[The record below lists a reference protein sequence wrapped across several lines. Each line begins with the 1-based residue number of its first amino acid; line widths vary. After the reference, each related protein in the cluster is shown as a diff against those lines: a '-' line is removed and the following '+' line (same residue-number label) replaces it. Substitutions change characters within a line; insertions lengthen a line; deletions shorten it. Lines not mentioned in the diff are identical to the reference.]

1 VEFAKILDMKQ
12 KLLGMML
19 LGFASGLP
27 YMLVFSTLSAWLR
40 DVGISLT
47 DIGFFA
53 WLVLTY
59 SLKFLWA
66 PLVDR
71 YSIPFFGHLGKR
83 KGWILFCQI
92 MIIAA
97 LFGMSTI
104 DPISNL
110 KILAIFAFLAAF
122 FGSIQDI
129 AIDAMR
135 IEMAEAKE
143 QGNLAA
149 SYQFGYRV
157 AILVATSAALIF
169 ADQLNWSF
177 VYQLMSLLMLIGML
191 GVLISYEPENNEI
204 AIVRMDEALIQSF
217 QDFFSRFGVWTASLI
232 LLLISTYRLTDIV
245 MGPMAMPFYLDM
257 GFTKTEIGA
266 LVKTVALATSILGF
280 FVGGYLIKR
289 FNLTTSLLI
298 GGVGVLVT
306 NLFFA
311 LVATLEADISLLSL
325 IVGLDSFAAGLVGTI
340 NIAFLTSLVSKKYT
354 AVQYAMLTSFMMLP
368 GKFFS
373 GFSGMLA
380 DYYVS
385 ISSLQMGWAF
395 FFFTTSAMSIP
406 ALILIF
412 IYKRTH
418 QDQHAS

>member
-1 VEFAKILDMKQ
+1 MKQ

-47 DIGFFA
+47 EIGFFA

-71 YSIPFFGHLGKR
+71 YSIPLLGQLGKR
-83 KGWILFCQI
+83 KGWILLCQI
-92 MIIAA
+92 IIVIA
-97 LFGMSTI
+97 LIGMSSV
-104 DPISNL
+104 DPITNL
-110 KILAIFAFLAAF
+110 KLLAIFAFMAAF

-129 AIDAMR
+129 AIDALR
-135 IEMAEAKE
+135 IEMADNKE

-149 SYQFGYRV
+149 SYQLGYRI
-157 AILVATSAALIF
+157 AILVATSIALIF
-169 ADQLNWSF
+169 ADQLDWSY
-177 VYQLMSLLMLIGML
+177 VYQFMSLLMVLGVI
-191 GVLISYEPENNEI
+191 GVLISHEPKNHEI
-204 AIVRMDEALIQSF
+204 AIVRIDQALVQSF
-217 QDFFSRFGVWTASLI
+217 QDFFSRFGIWAASLI

-280 FVGGYLIKR
+280 FVGGYLIKKLA
-289 FNLTTSLLI
+289 LTTSLII
-298 GGVGVLVT
+298 GGVSVLIT

-311 LVATLEADISLLSL
+311 IVANLEADISLLSL

-385 ISSLQMGWAF
+385 ISSLQAGWAYF
-395 FFFTTSAMSIP
+395 FYTTSAMSIP
-406 ALILIF
+406 ALLLIV
-412 IYKRTH
+412 IYQRAYVATNN
-418 QDQHAS
+418 S

>member
-1 VEFAKILDMKQ
+1 MKQ
-12 KLLGMML
+12 KLFGMML

-59 SLKFLWA
+59 SFKFLWA

-104 DPISNL
+104 NPISNL

-135 IEMAEAKE
+135 IEMADAKE

-177 VYQLMSLLMLIGML
+177 VYKLMSLLMFIGML
-191 GVLISYEPENNEI
+191 GALISYEPENNEI

-298 GGVGVLVT
+298 GGVGVLIT

-311 LVATLEADISLLSL
+311 LVATLEPDISLLSL

-385 ISSLQMGWAF
+385 ISSLQTGWAF

-418 QDQHAS
+418 RDQHAS

>member
-1 VEFAKILDMKQ
+1 MKQ

-83 KGWILFCQI
+83 KGWILFCQT

-191 GVLISYEPENNEI
+191 GVIISYEPKNNEI

-298 GGVGVLVT
+298 GGVGVLIT

-385 ISSLQMGWAF
+385 ISSLQTGWAF

>member
-1 VEFAKILDMKQ
+1 MEFAKILDMKQ

-92 MIIAA
+92 MIIVA

-177 VYQLMSLLMLIGML
+177 VYQLMSSLMLIGML
-191 GVLISYEPENNEI
+191 GALISYEPENNEI

-289 FNLTTSLLI
+289 FNLSTSLLI

-418 QDQHAS
+418 QDQHTS